1 MDSPIGGRLNLWWAG
16 YGGGGS
22 VYLPLVMVDSG
33 HQVSSGSQ
41 TDYKAAYKKLVDAEL
56 ARPPRAE
63 VEAYARRVGD
73 TMRIYAQLVNGAG
86 TALSTAA
93 NDAAIQALVWED
105 ARVGVTGRIVRAA
118 PWTGISPEVPPEGA
132 FTATLETP
140 NLSDVN
146 WGALHAVVFADYRPG
161 TGSAYDMLQ
170 GALAEPA
177 ALVADPGT
185 VTVALEANDRQ
196 DQSVPVHLR
205 GPYVLNWT
213 AVPDVPWIA
222 VSPDAGPIS
231 AQPALTVAAGRLSPG
246 WQHGVVTFTASSED
260 GMSLAETVAVS
271 AFSGPRVLRV
281 GTTTTTAG
289 SRAMLSVSLSALGN
303 ESTVA
308 FSVAFDP
315 AVLTNPSVSLVA
327 DAATATLRTDTSQ
340 ATDGRLGV
348 RLALSAGQTLDQG
361 EAGLVAISFDAVP
374 GTPSA
379 TVTVRCSDQPVA
391 RQITGVAGG
400 ALHATFLDGAV
411 LLADA
416 PMVRAPRRHVTP
428 GGH

>member
-16 YGGGGS
+16 YGGSGS

-41 TDYKAAYKKLVDAEL
+41 TDYSAAYKKLVDDEL

-93 NDAAIQALVWED
+93 NDAAIQGLVWED

-118 PWTGISPEVPPEGA
+118 PWTGISPEIPPAGA
-132 FTATLETP
+132 FTATLDTP
-140 NLSDVN
+140 NLPSVN
-146 WGALHAVVFADYRPG
+146 WSALHTVVLADYVPGPG
-161 TGSAYDMLQ
+161 TAYDMLQ
-170 GALAEPA
+170 GAIAQPA
-177 ALVADPGT
+177 ALAADPET
-185 VTVALEANDRQ
+185 VTVALEVNDRQ

-231 AQPALTVAAGRLSPG
+231 DQPALTVAAATLSPG

-260 GMSLAETVAVS
+260 GMSFAETVAVS

-308 FSVAFDP
+308 FRVAFDP

-327 DAATATLRTDTSQ
+327 DAAIATLTTDTSQ
-340 ATDGRLGV
+340 VTDGRLGV

-361 EAGLVAISFDAVP
+361 EAELVAISFDPVP

-391 RQITGVAGG
+391 RQIAGVAGG

-416 PMVRAPRRHVTP
+416 PTVRAPRRHVTP